1 MLSDADRTYYEGRA
15 RAERAIAATCS
26 DLVIAAT
33 HLALAERYERLLTDG
48 RVPRP
53 LDGSGKWPAL
63 DVVQLGDC

>member
-1 MLSDADRTYYEGRA
+1 
-15 RAERAIAATCS
+15 
-26 DLVIAAT
+26 VIAAT